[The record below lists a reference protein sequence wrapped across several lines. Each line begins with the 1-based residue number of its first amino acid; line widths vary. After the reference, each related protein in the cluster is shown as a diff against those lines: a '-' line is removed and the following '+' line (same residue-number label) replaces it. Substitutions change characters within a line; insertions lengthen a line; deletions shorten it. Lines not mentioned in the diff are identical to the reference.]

1 MPVMRVN
8 ENRFGQVVC
17 IFLQYFALNILLIHR
32 LVTFLI
38 YNRRNMTKNEMFGRS
53 GRNEP
58 KLGQKNTI

>member
-53 GRNEP
+53 G
-58 KLGQKNTI
+58 